1 VPELQVMNGSG
12 DVGNDLAAAVDAV
25 PMAVAMM
32 AAPITNARNTFAPE
46 YLPRGIVAF
55 RPPLDWVPTVSAVM
69 PRVVCNFTSAW
80 CASWLAD
87 RTAKG
92 RTHSET
98 SSNYLCTNDE

>member
-1 VPELQVMNGSG
+1 MNGSG
-12 DVGNDLAAAVDAV
+12 DVGNELALAVNAV
-25 PMAVAMM
+25 PMAAAVM
-32 AAPITNARNTFAPE
+32 AAPITNARNTFGPE
-46 YLPRGIVAF
+46 YLPGGIVAV
-55 RPPLDWVPTVSAVM
+55 RPTLGWVLTINAVM

-98 SSNYLCTNDE
+98 SSNYLCTNDG